1 MNNETILQTKDLTRY
16 FGTYCAVDHVN
27 LSIPKGC
34 ICGLLGRNGAG
45 KTTII
50 KMLLGL
56 LPPTTGSSSVLSCD
70 SSEITPGIRQR
81 IGYVTEG
88 HHLYRYMTIDQLKN
102 FQKPFFSDQWNDDLF
117 NEMIDYFDLPR
128 KKKVKNFSNGQ
139 RAQVSLALAIAP
151 NPELLIMDDPTLGLD
166 AAIRRQFLEGMIH
179 LIQSQG
185 KTILFS
191 SHILSD
197 VERVS
202 DRIVVIDKGTV
213 RADCSLEQFQT
224 SIRKT
229 AIKFPAQPPS
239 AVTIEGLLHHRADS
253 NQLEIVT
260 VGQSDEQIEA
270 WAKQNK
276 ASFVKPIAMNLED
289 TFIEYTQPTSGKK
302 LFQWE
307 KI

>member
-1 MNNETILQTKDLTRY
+1 MDNQTVIQTIDLTRY
-16 FGTYCAVDHVN
+16 FGTFRAVDHVS

-56 LPPTTGSSSVLSCD
+56 LPPTTGSSAVLGCD
-70 SSEITPGIRQR
+70 STAITPAIRQR
-81 IGYVTEG
+81 VGYVTEG
-88 HHLYRYMTIDQLKN
+88 HHLYRYMSIDQLRN
-102 FQKPFFSDQWNDDLF
+102 FQKPFFPDQWDNDLF
-117 NEMIDYFDLPR
+117 NEMIEYFDLPR

-179 LIQSQG
+179 LIQSRG

-202 DRIVVIDKGTV
+202 DRIIVIDKGAV
-213 RADCSLEQFQT
+213 RADCTLDQFQN

-229 AIKFPAQPPS
+229 AIKFPAKPPS
-239 AVTIEGLLHHRADS
+239 VDTLQGLLHQRADS

-260 VGQSDEQIEA
+260 VGASENQIEA
-270 WAKQNK
+270 WAKQNN
-276 ASFVKPIAMNLED
+276 ASVVKFIPMNLED
-289 TFIEYTQPTSGKK
+289 TFIEYTQPKSGKK